1 MLHLSET
8 SGVDEVVAAMAE
20 AKMKVP
26 DLEAEF
32 RGERVVSDVSVSY
45 RELPGEPAGGTFDDA
60 SRQVRAWTLSWTRLS
75 WSRGTEVRR
84 GLALIELEEGGL
96 SPDGG
101 WSATRYALG
110 TADPE
115 KVDLTM
121 RCVAAGCVPVA
132 KLSDGV

>member
-8 SGVDEVVAAMAE
+8 SGVDEVMAAMAE
-20 AKMKVP
+20 AGMKVP
-26 DLEAEF
+26 DLGEEF
-32 RGERVVSDVSVSY
+32 RGERLVSDVAVSY
-45 RELPGEPAGGTFDDA
+45 RELPGEPAGGIFDDA

-96 SPDGG
+96 APDGG

-115 KVDLTM
+115 KVDLAM

>member
-8 SGVDEVVAAMAE
+8 SGVDEVMAAMAE
-20 AKMKVP
+20 AKMGVP
-26 DLEAEF
+26 DLDEEF
-32 RGERVVSDVSVSY
+32 RGERLVSDVAVSY
-45 RELPGEPAGGTFDDA
+45 RELPGEPAGGIFDDA
-60 SRQVRAWTLSWTRLS
+60 SRWVRAWTLEWTRWS
-75 WSRGTEVRR
+75 WSRGVEVRR

-96 SPDGG
+96 SPDGA

-115 KVDLTM
+115 RLDLAM